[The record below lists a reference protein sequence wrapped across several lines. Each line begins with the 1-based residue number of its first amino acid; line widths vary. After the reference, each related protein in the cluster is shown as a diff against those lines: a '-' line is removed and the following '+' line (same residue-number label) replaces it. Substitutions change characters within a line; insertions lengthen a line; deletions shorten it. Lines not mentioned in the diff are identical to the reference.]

1 MTKPDIPSLTSYARP
16 ISYHLMAIISLIAAA
31 CLAIGFAAASQNV
44 EPSQRWTLIISLIL
58 LAFFGLSISVWL
70 ILRASRREIVGKNN
84 KDIVWQVGSPEN
96 QKGKLNSEVREL
108 ADILEIA
115 DEQLTDL
122 LSAYVVAEDLALRKI
137 QQDERKPLFRH
148 VKINNVEFDA
158 VLLTEDTLN
167 FIEVTFLVAP
177 DLPQKKIDLITE
189 KISWAKHYFE
199 ENRSDSKMKLLLVL
213 VTQLDQE
220 ADAALRSTL
229 TKDRFS
235 ALPVN
240 MDINFYD
247 FEELQKVYAMD

>member
-1 MTKPDIPSLTSYARP
+1 M
-16 ISYHLMAIISLIAAA
+16 
-31 CLAIGFAAASQNV
+31 
-44 EPSQRWTLIISLIL
+44 
-58 LAFFGLSISVWL
+58 FFGLSISVWL
-70 ILRASRREIVGKNN
+70 VLRASRQAIVGRKN

-108 ADILEIA
+108 AEILAIS

-167 FIEVTFLVAP
+167 FIEVTFLVTP
-177 DLPQKKIDLITE
+177 DLPQKKIDSITE
-189 KISWAKHYFE
+189 KVAWTKSYFE
-199 ENRSDSKMKLLLVL
+199 ENSSDSKMKLLLIL
-213 VTQLDQE
+213 VTQLDRRD
-220 ADAALRSTL
+220 DAALRSTL